1 MTLNDQ
7 GIAAAKSGDYQTAR
21 AFFEQAIAAEPDRPA
36 AYFNL
41 AHVFLR
47 LGDAANCERVA
58 RVAVCL
64 APEDADQH
72 LVLAQALVA
81 MRRGR
86 EALVSASHAAR
97 LAPQR
102 PDALRLVADLLLR
115 LEQFAAATEAFER
128 YASLAPKD
136 GMALNELGNLYQRL
150 GRADDADC
158 TYARAIEVDPTNVS
172 ALANRAR
179 FQGDRGN
186 VEAARELYARANR
199 GNATPQMLLA
209 AATTLPVIYDAVE
222 HVQQERVRLL
232 SELDRLYQ
240 QGVRIDPTRFVLPN
254 LFYVAYQGEND
265 REVMSRFAELLV
277 PPERRAV
284 QLPAPKPSRQKRL
297 RLGVLS
303 KYLCDHTIGHLNL
316 GLIERLSKDQFE
328 IVLLRLSGPNDQ
340 IAQRYAAAADQV
352 IPIAEDTATALQT
365 TAAARLDLLFYPD
378 VGMDPFTFTLAASR
392 LAPCQVTTWGHPD
405 TTGLS
410 TVDAFLS
417 VVHELPEADQHFTER
432 LVRLPCLGVGLER
445 PPTPPPAKREQ
456 FRLPEEATLYGC
468 PQSLFKFHPAFDEV
482 LAGIL
487 RNDPAAR
494 IVLIEGNHA
503 GWTKRLQCRF
513 ATTLGDNAG
522 RVLWLKRFP
531 RESFRQLVTLCD
543 VMLDPT
549 QFGGGHTSYECFAY
563 GVPVVTLPSPYLRGR
578 LTLSQLRQM
587 DLEAE
592 LAVDSVAA
600 YVNRAVMLANDKDQ
614 RARLSGELIERSRV
628 LFNPAP
634 AVTAVSETL
643 LQLAKSAPNR

>member
-7 GIAAAKSGDYQTAR
+7 GIAAAKQGDYQSAR
-21 AFFEQAIAAEPDRPA
+21 AFFEAAIAAEPDRPA

-58 RVAVCL
+58 RIAVCL

-72 LVLAQALVA
+72 LVLAQAL
-81 MRRGR
+81 MGQRRGR
-86 EALVSASHAAR
+86 EALISATHAMR

-102 PDALRLVADLLLR
+102 PDALKLVADLLLR
-115 LEQFAAATEAFER
+115 MEQFAAATEAYER
-128 YASLAPKD
+128 YAALVPAD
-136 GMALNELGNLYQRL
+136 GAALNELGNLYQRL
-150 GRADDADC
+150 GRPDDADR
-158 TYARAIEVDPTNVS
+158 TYARAIEVDPANVS

-179 FQGDRGN
+179 FQGDRGH
-186 VEAARELYARANR
+186 VEAARELYAQANR
-199 GNATPQMLLA
+199 GNATPQILLA
-209 AATTLPVIYDAVE
+209 AATTLPVIYDSVE
-222 HVQQERVRLL
+222 HVQQERTRLL
-232 SELDRLYQ
+232 DELDRLYQ
-240 QGVRIDPTRFVLPN
+240 QGVRIDPTQFVLPN
-254 LFYVAYQGEND
+254 MFYVAYQGEND
-265 REVMSRFAELLV
+265 REVMSRFAQLLI
-277 PPERRAV
+277 PPERRAM
-284 QLPAPKPSRQKRL
+284 QLPEPKRSGKKRL

-303 KYLCDHTIGHLNL
+303 KYLCDHTIGHLNI
-316 GLIERLSKDQFE
+316 GLIEHLPKDQFE
-328 IVLLRLSGPNDQ
+328 LVLLRLSGPNDP

-352 IPIAEDTATALQT
+352 ISVAEDIPTALQT
-365 TAAARLDLLFYPD
+365 IAAARLDLLFYPD
-378 VGMDPFTFTLAASR
+378 VGMDPFTFTMAASR

-432 LVRLPCLGVGLER
+432 LIRWPCLGVGLER
-445 PPTPPPAKREQ
+445 PSAPPPAKRES
-456 FRLPEEATLYGC
+456 FGLPEKASLYGC

-487 RNDPAAR
+487 QKDPAAR

-503 GWTKRLQCRF
+503 GWTERLQRRF
-513 ATTLGDNAG
+513 TRILGGDAG
-522 RVLWLKRFP
+522 RILWLKRLP
-531 RESFRQLVTLCD
+531 RESFRQLITLCD

-592 LAVDSVAA
+592 LAVDSVEA
-600 YVNRAVMLANDKDQ
+600 YVHRAVTLANDKGQ
-614 RARLSGELIERSRV
+614 RASLSRELVERSRV
-628 LFNPAP
+628 LFDPVPAAK
-634 AVTAVSETL
+634 AVAEALS
-643 LQLAKSAPNR
+643 QLACSAPSR